1 MGDVALRTSAGACV
15 TTLPGALLIGMENA
29 IALTVVRELGGH
41 GVPLHGVARDATS
54 VATASRHC
62 DGWTQRPTGPIA
74 EWLPDLIARTRV
86 KAVFAIS
93 ESDLIQ
99 LATLPPMIG
108 DCHILVP
115 RPEPL
120 GRVLDKLQTI
130 HAAQSVGISVPQTW
144 QPCIGEDFAA
154 RAAQMHYPL
163 VAKWANPPEIMGILD
178 TAGLE
183 WIKTDYVRTPDQLLA
198 LLARYA
204 PIGRF
209 PLIQQYCRGV
219 GLGQMLYMQ
228 DGRATLRF
236 QHRRLHEWP
245 PEGGVSTLCRA
256 EPGDAHGAQM
266 ALSEN
271 LLRAIDWEG
280 QAMVEYRYEAASDR
294 YWLMEVNGRFWGS
307 LPLARHCGADFAWE
321 AYRRKVLGQT
331 EPAPPPRDDLR
342 ARYMVPET
350 KRLARI
356 LIAPGRIGDPF
367 FRRRPVV
374 DLFGY
379 LLAFFDPRARY
390 YVFSASD
397 PRPWLRDIVQMVRK
411 AARRGKP

>member
-1 MGDVALRTSAGACV
+1 MTAFPDAI
-15 TTLPGALLIGMENA
+15 LIGLENA
-29 IALTVVRELGGH
+29 IGLTVLRELGGH
-41 GVPLHGVARDATS
+41 GLRVHGVARDSTS
-54 VATASRHC
+54 IGTASHHC
-62 DGWTQRPTGPIA
+62 ASWTQRPAGPIA
-74 EWLPDLIARTRV
+74 DWLPDLIVRTGA

-93 ESDLIQ
+93 ESDLLQ

-120 GRVLDKLQTI
+120 ERVLDKLQTL
-130 HAAQSVGISVPQTW
+130 HAAAAAGLRVPQTW
-144 QPCIGEDFAA
+144 QPREGQDFAA
-154 RAAQMHYPL
+154 RARQMHYPL
-163 VAKWANPPEIMGILD
+163 VVKWANPPEIMGILERV
-178 TAGLE
+178 GLE
-183 WIKTDYVRTPDQLLA
+183 WIKTDYIRTPDELLA

-204 PIGRF
+204 PIGRW

-228 DGRATLRF
+228 DGQATLRF

-256 EPGDAHGAQM
+256 EPTDAHGAQM
-266 ALSEN
+266 ALSEK
-271 LLRAIDWEG
+271 LLRAIEWEG
-280 QAMVEYRYEAASDR
+280 QAMVEYRYDAASDH

-321 AYRRKVLGQT
+321 AYRRKVLAQT
-331 EPAPPPRDDLR
+331 DPAPSPRDDLR

-356 LIAPGRIGDPF
+356 LLAPGRIGDPF
-367 FRRRPVV
+367 FQRRPIV
-374 DLFGY
+374 DLITY
-379 LLAFFDPRARY
+379 LLAFLDPRARY
-390 YVFSASD
+390 YVFSRSD
-397 PRPWLRDIVQMVRK
+397 PKPWLRDMAQMFRK
-411 AARRGKP
+411 AVRRGKP

>member
-1 MGDVALRTSAGACV
+1 
-15 TTLPGALLIGMENA
+15 
-29 IALTVVRELGGH
+29 
-41 GVPLHGVARDATS
+41 
-54 VATASRHC
+54 
-62 DGWTQRPTGPIA
+62 
-74 EWLPDLIARTRV
+74 
-86 KAVFAIS
+86 
-93 ESDLIQ
+93 
-99 LATLPPMIG
+99 
-108 DCHILVP
+108 
-115 RPEPL
+115 
-120 GRVLDKLQTI
+120 
-130 HAAQSVGISVPQTW
+130 
-144 QPCIGEDFAA
+144 
-154 RAAQMHYPL
+154 
-163 VAKWANPPEIMGILD
+163 
-178 TAGLE
+178 
-183 WIKTDYVRTPDQLLA
+183 
-198 LLARYA
+198 
-204 PIGRF
+204 
-209 PLIQQYCRGV
+209 
-219 GLGQMLYMQ
+219 
-228 DGRATLRF
+228 
-236 QHRRLHEWP
+236 
-245 PEGGVSTLCRA
+245 
-256 EPGDAHGAQM
+256 M
-266 ALSEN
+266 ALSEK